1 MAISALGSAVSS
13 TQYDFT
19 KMTNAQLLTATSAL
33 YANGSLSQSEAAQ
46 LSAKAQGV
54 DNANPTDPQSVAQT
68 LSDPAQRNVLGL
80 LQTQYNWISAH
91 PADTTSATQLSS
103 LIQKLTEYQTGN
115 SRTQGSTLSAVA

>member
-1 MAISALGSAVSS
+1 MAISALGSAVST

-19 KMTNAQLLTATSAL
+19 KMTNAQLLTATSTL
-33 YANGSLSQSEAAQ
+33 YANGRLSQNEAAQ

-54 DNANPTDPQSVAQT
+54 DNANPTDPRSVAQT
-68 LSDPAQRNVLGL
+68 LSDPTQRNVLGL

-91 PADTTSATQLSS
+91 PADTTSATQLSL

-115 SRTQGSTLSAVA
+115 SRTQGLTLSAMA